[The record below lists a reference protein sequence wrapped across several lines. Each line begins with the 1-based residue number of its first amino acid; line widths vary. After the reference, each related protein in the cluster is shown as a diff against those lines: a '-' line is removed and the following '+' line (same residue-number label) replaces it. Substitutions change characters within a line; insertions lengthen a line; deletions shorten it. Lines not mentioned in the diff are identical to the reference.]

1 MIKAEAAFFSRAAR
15 VTVYGSVN
23 GVVTQRTTSS
33 RRAYSMTDMNAWM
46 ENRMVANDRETSA
59 DFSGHQLLISMT
71 SGSSGA
77 SDDSTPELGEL
88 EITSTRPYR
97 ASSFAISV
105 MYPDV
110 VLGKGA

>member
-23 GVVTQRTTSS
+23 GVVTHRTTSS
-33 RRAYSMTDMNAWM
+33 RRACSMTDMNAWM
-46 ENRMVANDRETSA
+46 ENRIVANDREISA

-71 SGSSGA
+71 SGAPGVSE
-77 SDDSTPELGEL
+77 DSAPERGEL
-88 EITSTRPYR
+88 EMTITRLCL

-105 MYPDV
+105 
-110 VLGKGA
+110 